1 MLRLFGA
8 QSTAVGKTVE
18 NFPPQWRAA
27 AQWKSRG
34 AETLV
39 ALQAQSPSGLK
50 KAAQALR
57 QAFSADLYGAGE
69 TTLPAAVVEALERHD
84 KLFICADA
92 AAGALLEARLENLPG
107 AEKVFDFGAVSY
119 ANPKTGPLIEKRA
132 RARLPK
138 DCTDPLRQA
147 LARAQAARRVVGADL
162 SAACAER
169 DIALSVHAPYYI
181 SMSSLEEDKR
191 LHRIDYLLQS
201 CALVKALGGR
211 RVIFHAG
218 SCGKQSREAALE
230 KALDTMRRA
239 VQAVDE
245 AGYGDCILCPETM
258 GKVNQLGTLDEVLAL
273 CSVDERMIPC
283 VDFGH
288 LYARSQ
294 GTGLN
299 DETAPA
305 DYAAILDA
313 IAAALPGERAK
324 KFHAHFSRIAYTK
337 GGEKCHLTFA
347 DTEYGPPHAP
357 LLALLKERGLTPTII
372 CESAGTQAEDAAE
385 LAKTYA
391 AL

>member
-1 MLRLFGA
+1 M
-8 QSTAVGKTVE
+8 E

-84 KLFICADA
+84 KLLICADA

-132 RARLPK
+132 RARLSK

-169 DIALSVHAPYYI
+169 ENDCVLVLSCRKGCFLRTVPAGENPALWLLDIIRRTAANKPQAEGTGFLPARRAAKKGCSARPSARAASPAPGVHDAAGAGSAGGSRCGRGVGIYQRQFLRPAGTAARPADGARSPPGGDIGIRTTLSVTLPRAAT
-181 SMSSLEEDKR
+181 R
-191 LHRIDYLLQS
+191 Q
-201 CALVKALGGR
+201 
-211 RVIFHAG
+211 
-218 SCGKQSREAALE
+218 AALH
-230 KALDTMRRA
+230 
-239 VQAVDE
+239 
-245 AGYGDCILCPETM
+245 
-258 GKVNQLGTLDEVLAL
+258 
-273 CSVDERMIPC
+273 S
-283 VDFGH
+283 
-288 LYARSQ
+288 
-294 GTGLN
+294 N
-299 DETAPA
+299 D
-305 DYAAILDA
+305 
-313 IAAALPGERAK
+313 GEGR
-324 KFHAHFSRIAYTK
+324 FF
-337 GGEKCHLTFA
+337 
-347 DTEYGPPHAP
+347 
-357 LLALLKERGLTPTII
+357 
-372 CESAGTQAEDAAE
+372 
-385 LAKTYA
+385 
-391 AL
+391 